1 MFNKYFKQEW
11 KTWNGTISLFTTDH
25 LEIGIDKDYIGIC
38 FEISPSYREIY
49 IKLFNIAFTIF

>member
-49 IKLFNIAFTIF
+49 IKLFNFY